1 VGDTQCLTH
10 FGWGIGPNWFGF
22 ACLNEFKKIGK
33 SQNICTKIDAAIL
46 LEFQLGAN

>member
-1 VGDTQCLTH
+1 MFDPFWLGHWAKLVWICL
-10 FGWGIGPNWFGF
+10 FERIYKN
-22 ACLNEFKKIGK
+22 GK